1 MRSFSAPQIYSS
13 NSAVSY
19 GDMSS
24 KRRTEMKTK
33 TPKKGIYLDI
43 NNKTP
48 KGVRKYMIK
57 KFQTP
62 KGELHLYKQQNPKV
76 RVNL

>member
-1 MRSFSAPQIYSS
+1 MNYENTQEGHLFRYKQQ
-13 NSAVSY
+13 
-19 GDMSS
+19 
-24 KRRTEMKTK
+24 R
-33 TPKKGIYLDI
+33 
-43 NNKTP
+43 P

-62 KGELHLYKQQNPKV
+62 KGKLHLYKQQNPKV